1 MATVFSVGTSQNG
14 EGSVMCLVL
23 FCCETECWHRLKRV
37 HTSEKLYPV
46 KGNKNS
52 YRKTNKKTFDLVFT
66 DLCSGLEGT
75 RAKGAG
81 HIRSLLGLYL

>member
-1 MATVFSVGTSQNG
+1 MAAVFKNG
-14 EGSVMCLVL
+14 GGSVMCLVL

-37 HTSEKLYPV
+37 HKSEKLNSV

-52 YRKTNKKTFDLVFT
+52 YRKTNKNTFDLEFT
-66 DLCSGLEGT
+66 DLCSGLKGT